1 MEHWAASLLN
11 KLLPL
16 LTGPALLG
24 AGVLHCLIGLL
35 ATAIAHR
42 KGYPLHRWLLWGLI
56 GGTPSLL
63 VALWLPP
70 HAADLS

>member
-1 MEHWAASLLN
+1 MLN
-11 KLLPL
+11 KLLL
-16 LTGPALLG
+16 LPTGHVLVG
-24 AGVLHCLIGLL
+24 VGVLHCLIGLL

-70 HAADLS
+70 QSADLS